1 MNSYRVATSLIIIV
15 LFMAGCSRS
24 QVEARAASA
33 SIPRDGNYVPA
44 GTVIKVRTASLISS
58 RAVAPGERI
67 EVELAEPLE
76 VEGRTRIPAGAAAV
90 LSVVDSKPGVPLG
103 SGSRL
108 LLKVTQLRRSLV
120 DRVEVNTAGLQRE
133 GPEIAPGSVLT
144 FKLATPAQLETKR
157 AK

>member
-1 MNSYRVATSLIIIV
+1 MRFNSAAVVLAILLFSSAACTKKVAKRNRPEPPQRSSSL
-15 LFMAGCSRS
+15 
-24 QVEARAASA
+24 
-33 SIPRDGNYVPA
+33 VPA
-44 GTVIKVRTASLISS
+44 GTLIKIRTASLISS

-76 VEGRTRIPAGAAAV
+76 VEGTTKIPAGATAV

-103 SGSRL
+103 TASSL
-108 LLKVTQLRRSLV
+108 LLKVTQLRRSLI
-120 DRVEVNTAGLQRE
+120 DHVEVNTTGVQRD

-144 FKLATPAQLETKR
+144 FKLATPARLATEL